1 MGREGAVHPGALKA
15 WVTRRGLLVLALL
28 SAGPAAVSQQT
39 PIAPGGAPAFPSRVE
54 IVTVDAVVVDAK
66 GRAVP
71 GFTQGDFTVL
81 ENGVPQTITSF
92 EAVQLPALGAPP
104 ASAHRLPFS
113 TNQSPEARQGRTF
126 VLVFDDIHLS
136 VAQAQRAKAA
146 MGEFLRTGARPGDRV
161 TLIATG
167 GSAWWSARMP
177 EGRDTLMA
185 ILKRLDG
192 RYVPDPSPDR
202 ITDWEALRI
211 MAYDDPEV
219 AYSVQ
224 RRFDS
229 YGAVGRE
236 RSGDR
241 QYADTRNTT
250 SAVGLID
257 PYVRARAQEAYIKA
271 VSRRRITM
279 SVMTRALRALADSR
293 GRKAMVL
300 VSQGFVFEPDF
311 TEMKELV
318 EASLRVNV
326 PVYFI
331 DTRGL
336 QALPD
341 FMTAEFKAG
350 FDVQDTAAVLADITR
365 EAEGSEALA
374 LDTGGFVIKNTND
387 IDSGILRV
395 SSESQAYYLLGYVPS
410 DAARDGKYRRI
421 EVRLAAARS
430 KGVKVRARRGY
441 YAPRDGAP
449 AAKPAT
455 DPALARALDSPFERR
470 EVPLR
475 VAAYSFDEG
484 VLEKSIVMVATE
496 IDVRD
501 LTFRSEDGR
510 FKGEVAFLLE
520 AQHRESGEVYYDD
533 QKIEMSL
540 RPETREALGRTWYLF
555 TRELTLPKGGYQVK
569 VVVRDLGS
577 GRIGSVTHDFEVP
590 DPASF
595 HISSPILADTLQEK
609 AADDTRPARPVL
621 QVRRTFAPG
630 SRLYVQYVVLG
641 AARDPTT
648 RMPKVQGGYEI
659 RRADGWVLKAGAPTP
674 IRPTSLGALMRFHGI
689 ELAGATPGEYEL
701 VLRAR
706 DEITGRTVEA
716 REPFEVAI
724 LSAGR
729 APAAASSGPR

>member
-1 MGREGAVHPGALKA
+1 VKLRALP
-15 WVTRRGLLVLALL
+15 LLVLL
-28 SAGPAAVSQQT
+28 SAATVARPQQPPTAPAD
-39 PIAPGGAPAFPSRVE
+39 APAFPSRVE
-54 IVTVDAVVVDAK
+54 LVTVDAVVVDAK

-71 GFTQGDFTVL
+71 GFTRDDFTVL
-81 ENGVPQTITSF
+81 ENGVPQTINTF
-92 EAVQLPALGAPP
+92 EAVQLPPEAASPP
-104 ASAHRLPFS
+104 APRRLPFS

-146 MGEFLRTGARPGDRV
+146 IGEFLRTGARLGDRV
-161 TLIATG
+161 SLIATG
-167 GSAWWSARMP
+167 GSAWWTARMP
-177 EGRDTLMA
+177 EGRDTLVA

-211 MAYDDPEV
+211 MAYDDPDV
-219 AYSVQ
+219 AYAVA

-229 YGAVGRE
+229 YGAVGRG

-241 QYADTRNTT
+241 RYADATRTG
-250 SAVGLID
+250 SSVGIID
-257 PYVRARAQEAYIKA
+257 PYVRARAQEAYLKE

-279 SVMTRALRALADSR
+279 SVMTRALRSLAESR

-300 VSQGFVFEPDF
+300 VSQGFVFEPDLA
-311 TEMKELV
+311 EMKDLV

-326 PVYFI
+326 PVYFV

-350 FDVQDTAAVLADITR
+350 FDVQDTVAVLADITR

-387 IDSGILRV
+387 IQSGILRV
-395 SSESQAYYLLGYVPS
+395 AAESQAYYLLGYAPS
-410 DAARDGKYRRI
+410 DASRDGKYRRI
-421 EVRLAAARS
+421 EVRLAPGRA
-430 KGVKVRARRGY
+430 KGLKVRARRGY
-441 YAPRDGAP
+441 YAPRDSAP
-449 AAKPAT
+449 TAKPVS
-455 DPALARALDSPFERR
+455 DPAIARALDSPFDRQA
-470 EVPLR
+470 VPLR
-475 VAAYSFDEG
+475 LAAYTFDEG

-501 LTFRSEDGR
+501 LAFRSEDGR
-510 FKGEVAFLLE
+510 FKDELAFLLE

-533 QKIEMSL
+533 QKIEMAL
-540 RPETREALGRTWYLF
+540 LPETRESLARTWYLF
-555 TRELTLPKGGYQVK
+555 SRELTLPKGGYQVK

-590 DPASF
+590 DSASF
-595 HISSPILADTLQEK
+595 HISSPILADTLEQK
-609 AADDTRPARPVL
+609 APDDARPPRPVL

-630 SRLYVQYVVLG
+630 ARLYVQYGVLG
-641 AARDPTT
+641 AAKDPST
-648 RMPKVQGGYEI
+648 RMPKVSGSYEI
-659 RRADGWVLKAGAPTP
+659 RRADGSLLKAGAPTL
-674 IRPTSLGALMRFHGI
+674 IRPTSLGALTRFHGI
-689 ELAGATPGEYEL
+689 ALAGAGVGDYEL
-701 VLRAR
+701 VLRVR
-706 DEITGRTVEA
+706 DEIAGRTLET
-716 REPFEVAI
+716 REPFAVEEV
-724 LSAGR
+724 SAAR
-729 APAAASSGPR
+729 APAAPSSGPR

>member
-15 WVTRRGLLVLALL
+15 SVKPPGLLVLALL
-28 SAGPAAVSQQT
+28 SAAPAALPQQAQT
-39 PIAPGGAPAFPSRVE
+39 APAEAPAFPSKVE
-54 IVTVDAVVVDAK
+54 LVTVDAVVVDAK

-71 GFTQGDFTVL
+71 GFTQADFTVL
-81 ENGVPQTITSF
+81 ESGVPQTITSF
-92 EAVQLPALGAPP
+92 EAVQLPAESAAPP
-104 ASAHRLPFS
+104 LAHRLPFS

-146 MGEFLRTGARPGDRV
+146 VGEFLRTGARPGDRV

-167 GSAWWSARMP
+167 GGAWWSARMP
-177 EGRDTLMA
+177 EGRDTLVA

-241 QYADTRNTT
+241 QYADSRGA
-250 SAVGLID
+250 SSSVGLID
-257 PYVRARAQEAYIKA
+257 PYVRSRAQEAYIKA
-271 VSRRRITM
+271 LSRRRITM
-279 SVMTRALRALADSR
+279 SVMTRALRALAESR
-293 GRKAMVL
+293 GRKSMVL

-311 TEMKELV
+311 AEMKELV

-341 FMTAEFKAG
+341 FMTAEFKTG

-387 IDSGILRV
+387 IESGILRV
-395 SSESQAYYLLGYVPS
+395 SSESQAYYLLGYAPS
-410 DAARDGKYRRI
+410 DPRRDGKYRRI
-421 EVRLAAARS
+421 EVRLALGKA
-430 KGVKVRARRGY
+430 KGLKVRARRGY
-441 YAPRDGAP
+441 YAPRDGGP
-449 AAKPAT
+449 PVAKPAT
-455 DPALARALDSPFERR
+455 DPAIARALDSPFERR

-475 VAAYSFDEG
+475 VAAYTFDEG

-501 LTFRSEDGR
+501 VTFRSEDGR
-510 FKGEVAFLLE
+510 FKGELAFLLE
-520 AQHRESGEVYYDD
+520 AQHRETGEVYYDD
-533 QKIEMSL
+533 QKIEMAL
-540 RPETREALGRTWYLF
+540 LPETRNSLARTWYLF

-590 DPASF
+590 DQASF
-595 HISSPILADTLQEK
+595 RISSPILADTLQEK
-609 AADDTRPARPVL
+609 AADDTRPPRPVL

-630 SRLYVQYVVLG
+630 SRLYVQYGVLG
-641 AARDPTT
+641 AAKDPST
-648 RMPKVQGGYEI
+648 RMPKVTGGYEI
-659 RRADGWVLKAGAPTP
+659 RRADGSVLKTGAPTL
-674 IRPTSLGALMRFHGI
+674 IRPTSLGALTRFHGI
-689 ELAGATPGEYEL
+689 TLAGAGPGDYEL

-706 DEITGRTVEA
+706 DEIAGRTVEA
-716 REPFEVAI
+716 REPFQVEVSI
-724 LSAGR
+724 
-729 APAAASSGPR
+729 APPVARTP

>member
-1 MGREGAVHPGALKA
+1 MKARAL
-15 WVTRRGLLVLALL
+15 VVLAVL
-28 SAGPAAVSQQT
+28 AAAPAAVPQPSQT
-39 PIAPGGAPAFPSRVE
+39 PPGPAPAFPAQVE

-71 GFTQGDFTVL
+71 GFTQADFTVL

-92 EAVQLPALGAPP
+92 EAIQLPAEAAAPP
-104 ASAHRLPFS
+104 AARRLPFS
-113 TNQSPEARQGRTF
+113 TNQSPQARQGRTF

-146 MGEFLRTGARPGDRV
+146 IVGFLRTGARPGDRV

-167 GSAWWSARMP
+167 GGAWWSVRMP
-177 EGRDTLMA
+177 EGRDTLVA

-192 RYVPDPSPDR
+192 RYVPDSSPDR

-211 MAYDDPEV
+211 MAYDDAEV

-241 QYADTRNTT
+241 QYADTRGTT

-257 PYVRARAQEAYIKA
+257 PYVRSRAQEAYVKA

-311 TEMKELV
+311 AEMKDLV

-341 FMTAEFKAG
+341 FMTAEVKAG
-350 FDVQDTAAVLADITR
+350 FDVQDTVAVLADITR

-387 IDSGILRV
+387 LESGILRV
-395 SSESQAYYLLGYVPS
+395 SSESQAYYLLGYAPS
-410 DAARDGKYRRI
+410 DATRDGKYRRI
-421 EVRLAAARS
+421 EVRLAAGRG

-441 YAPRDGAP
+441 YAPRDGGPVVKP
-449 AAKPAT
+449 AA
-455 DPALARALDSPFERR
+455 DPAIARALDSPFERR

-484 VLEKSIVMVATE
+484 VLEKSIVVVATE

-501 LTFRSEDGR
+501 VAFRSEEGR
-510 FKGEVAFLLE
+510 LKGELAFLLE
-520 AQHRESGEVYYDD
+520 AQHRETGEVYYDD
-533 QKIEMSL
+533 QKIEMAL
-540 RPETREALGRTWYLF
+540 LPETRQSLGRTGYLF
-555 TRELTLPKGGYQVK
+555 TRELTLPQGGYQVK
-569 VVVRDLGS
+569 VVVRDLGT

-590 DPASF
+590 DPAAL
-595 HISSPILADTLQEK
+595 HISSPILADTLEQR
-609 AADDTRPARPVL
+609 AADDARPPRPVL

-630 SRLYVQYVVLG
+630 ARLYVQYVVLG
-641 AARDPTT
+641 AAKDPST
-648 RMPKVQGGYEI
+648 RMPKVSGGYEI
-659 RRADGWVLKAGAPTP
+659 RRADGWILKAAAPTP
-674 IRPTSLGALMRFHGI
+674 IRPTSLGALMRLQGI
-689 ELAGATPGEYEL
+689 ALAGATPGDYEL

-706 DEITGRTVEA
+706 DEIAGRTVEA
-716 REPFEVAI
+716 REPFEI
-724 LSAGR
+724 GDLSAEH
-729 APAAASSGPR
+729 APAAASSNPR

>member
-1 MGREGAVHPGALKA
+1 MK
-15 WVTRRGLLVLALL
+15 RRALLVLSLL
-28 SAGPAAVSQQT
+28 SAAPAGLPEQAPTPPAA
-39 PIAPGGAPAFPSRVE
+39 APAFPAQVE

-71 GFTQGDFTVL
+71 GLTGSDFTVL

-92 EAVQLPALGAPP
+92 EAVQLPAPGATPRL
-104 ASAHRLPFS
+104 ARRLPFS
-113 TNQSPEARQGRTF
+113 SNQSPEARQGRTF

-146 MGEFLRTGARPGDRV
+146 IGEFLRSGARPGDRV

-167 GSAWWSARMP
+167 GGAWWSARMP
-177 EGRDTLMA
+177 EAHDTLVA

-241 QYADTRNTT
+241 RYADGRGT
-250 SAVGLID
+250 SSSVGLID
-257 PYVRARAQEAYIKA
+257 PYVRSRAQEAYLKA

-279 SVMTRALRALADSR
+279 SVMTRALRALAESR

-341 FMTAEFKAG
+341 FMTAEVKAA
-350 FDVQDTAAVLADITR
+350 FDVQDTVAVLADITR
-365 EAEGSEALA
+365 EAEGSEAIA

-387 IDSGILRV
+387 LESGILRV
-395 SSESQAYYLLGYVPS
+395 SAESQAYYLLGYAPS
-410 DAARDGKYRRI
+410 DPRRDGKYRRI
-421 EVRLAAARS
+421 EVRLAPGKA
-430 KGVKVRARRGY
+430 KGLKVRARRGY
-441 YAPRDGAP
+441 YAPRDGGPP
-449 AAKPAT
+449 AAKPAA
-455 DPALARALDSPFERR
+455 DPAIARALDSPFERR

-475 VAAYSFDEG
+475 VAAYTFDEG

-501 LTFRSEDGR
+501 LAFRSEDGR
-510 FKGEVAFLLE
+510 FKDDVAFLLE

-533 QKIEMSL
+533 QKIEMAL
-540 RPETREALGRTWYLF
+540 LPETRRSLARTWYLF

-569 VVVRDLGS
+569 VVVRDLSS

-609 AADDTRPARPVL
+609 AADDTRPPRPVL

-630 SRLYVQYVVLG
+630 ARLYVQYGVLG
-641 AARDPTT
+641 AAKDPST
-648 RMPKVQGGYEI
+648 RMPKVSGGYEI
-659 RRADGWVLKAGAPTP
+659 RRADGSVLKAGAPTL
-674 IRPTSLGALMRFHGI
+674 IRPTSLGALTRFHGI
-689 ELAGATPGEYEL
+689 ALAGAAPGDYEL

-706 DEITGRTVEA
+706 DEIAGRTLEA
-716 REPFEVAI
+716 REPFQIGEVIAE
-724 LSAGR
+724 AGP
-729 APAAASSGPR
+729 APASSGPR